1 MRSGNSAIVIGPD
14 YPKYPWAAHI
24 RRQGSMS
31 VTITEPSF
39 VAVNAAVLTGT
50 VVSVP
55 PPALALPEYPV
66 PCPAQQLPSSKRRNL
81 NDGRKWLAAL
91 LLITAAGGAAAVVL
105 NPALR
110 PATLTWSSL
119 SPVADQPRADIPPP
133 PTAALPAPP
142 LPLPPAP
149 ARPIIAAPSPIVDNP
164 RPSPADDA
172 QLLWQS
178 ALNAESHRDFAT
190 AVKLYERLES
200 LPDTD
205 WPPGLHVRRQLAQ
218 QELVAGLH

>member
-1 MRSGNSAIVIGPD
+1 
-14 YPKYPWAAHI
+14 
-24 RRQGSMS
+24 MS

-39 VAVNAAVLTGT
+39 VAVNAAVLTGS

-55 PPALALPEYPV
+55 PPPLALPEEPAPSPSRPV
-66 PCPAQQLPSSKRRNL
+66 PPPKRRNL

-105 NPALR
+105 NPAFR
-110 PATLTWSSL
+110 PTTLAWSSL
-119 SPVADQPRADIPPP
+119 SPATDQPRVDLSPPP
-133 PTAALPAPP
+133 MATPPFPTPPAALPAMPIVAVSPP
-142 LPLPPAP
+142 L
-149 ARPIIAAPSPIVDNP
+149 VDNP

-205 WPPGLHVRRQLAQ
+205 WPPGLHIRRQLAQ